1 MLNRI
6 VKKHRRE
13 SLHEITTKFNN
24 NKQHSFS
31 SRTIRRKLAS
41 EGYKRPAAKK
51 CVVVREV
58 NRKKRVAWCRGKRN
72 WTVDSH
78 WRKYIYTDESQIVA
92 RTNNCIDVW
101 RKGAEVNRS
110 DLVCRPSLHKVI
122 VMIWGYLSFSGIGTL
137 TDVKGNINFQIYIDV
152 LENNLWP
159 VIARYFADTGYVFQ
173 DDNAPVHRAR
183 ITENYKQENNMN
195 CTTGTWPAQSPD
207 LNVCENVW
215 LHIKR
220 EIQPIAENIN
230 IKKNLIAEIRRVWES
245 LPVNYIQRLYQTI
258 PTRIREVIRMKGHLT

>member
-1 MLNRI
+1 M
-6 VKKHRRE
+6 
-13 SLHEITTKFNN
+13 HEITTKFND

-51 CVVVREV
+51 CVIVREV
-58 NRKKRVAWCRGKRN
+58 NRKKRVVWCRGKRN

-78 WRKYIYTDESQIVA
+78 WRKYIYTDESQIVVGS
-92 RTNNCIDVW
+92 NNCIDVW

-110 DLVCRPSLHKVI
+110 DLVCRPSLHKVS

-137 TDVKGNINFQIYIDV
+137 TDVKGNINSQIYIDV
-152 LENNLWP
+152 LENNVWP
-159 VIARYFADTGYVFQ
+159 VIARYFADNDYVFQ

-195 CTTGTWPAQSPD
+195 CTTWPAQSPG
-207 LNVCENVW
+207 LIVYEHAW

-220 EIQPIAENIN
+220 AIQPIAGNIN
-230 IKKNLIAEIRRVWES
+230 TQNELIAAIRRVWES
-245 LPVNYIQRLYQTI
+245 LPVNYIQGFYQTI
-258 PTRIREVIRMKGHLT
+258 PTLKREVMRMKGHLTKY